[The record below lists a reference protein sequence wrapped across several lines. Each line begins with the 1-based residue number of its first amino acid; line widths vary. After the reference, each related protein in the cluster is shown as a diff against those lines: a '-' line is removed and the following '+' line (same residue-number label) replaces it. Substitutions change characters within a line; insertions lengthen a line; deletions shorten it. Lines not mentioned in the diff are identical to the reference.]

1 MPFSAWKKVLLVDLG
16 FLGDTVHSI
25 PAIRALTLS
34 GVQVDVMTTPVG
46 AELLALVPEVHRT
59 WIVPLRRPS
68 PPAWKNLGT
77 IWAIRGQNYDAAI
90 TFVGSDRNLFSAA
103 ASGARERIAHLTG
116 RNSCLARWGLTRTL
130 PPRDRALPVFEQRLS
145 ALQELGWTGRD
156 PGWAWA
162 IPLNDQTWARDIV
175 KSPALHLSVNGA
187 SSPLNEWPLDDWAE
201 TLKQLW
207 KKQPEIHVFATG
219 AGSER
224 ESARLGDL
232 QALVG
237 DPRLKILSDRL
248 TVARLAALLQMAD
261 LHLGLDSGVLHLAMA
276 LGKPTVSLFR
286 ESIGRSGWAPRGE
299 RHQVLL
305 RPCPCQSSGHSDCE
319 GSRSKCLAEIKP
331 EEVAEAL
338 LRAWPSTAAR

>member
-25 PAIRALTLS
+25 PAIRALALS
-34 GVQVDVMTTPVG
+34 GAQVDVMTTSVG
-46 AELLALVPEVHRT
+46 AELLALVAEVHRT

-68 PPAWKNLGT
+68 PAAWKNLGT

-90 TFVGSDRNLFSAA
+90 TFVGSDRNLFCAA

-116 RNSCLARWGLTRTL
+116 RNSCLSRWGLTRTL
-130 PPRDRALPVFEQRLS
+130 PPRDRALPVFKQRLS
-145 ALQELGWTGRD
+145 ALQELGWNGRD
-156 PGWAWA
+156 PGWAWT
-162 IPLNDQTWARDIV
+162 IPSNDQRWARDSV
-175 KSPALHLSVNGA
+175 KSPSLHLSVNAA
-187 SSPLNEWPLDDWAE
+187 SSPLNEWPLDDWASA
-201 TLKQLW
+201 LRQIW
-207 KKQPEIHVFATG
+207 KVRPGVHLVATG

-224 ESARLGDL
+224 ESARLGDF

-248 TVARLAALLQMAD
+248 TVARLAALLQMAE

-299 RHQVLL
+299 RHRVLL
-305 RPCPCQSSGHSDCE
+305 RPCPCQSSGQSVCE

-331 EEVAEAL
+331 EDVAEAVL
-338 LRAWPSTAAR
+338 GAWPSKPVR